1 MLKINDLTY
10 RIGERVLLDQV
21 SVAIH
26 PGAKVGLVGRNG
38 TGKTTLFRLITGAL
52 QADGGS
58 IEVPPR
64 WRVGITTQDAPSGP
78 ESLIDTVIGAD
89 REIAALWAEA
99 ETASD
104 PDRIAEIHD
113 RLAQRDAHSAPAR
126 AARILAGLGFDE
138 AAQRQPCDS
147 FSGGWRMRV
156 ALASLLFTNPDLLL
170 LDEPTNHLDLEAV
183 LWFEDFIARY
193 EGTVVLISHDRE
205 LLNVAVDQIVHLEAA
220 TLTTYRG
227 NYDRFEATRRLQIEL
242 NAKQRTK
249 QAAQRAHM
257 EAFVARFR
265 SKATKAKQA
274 QSRLKMLARMEPV
287 GEYFEERAPNFMFPE
302 IAELP
307 PPLYSL
313 ERVDVGYDG
322 VPVLKKI
329 SLRLDNDDRV
339 ALLGANGNGKS
350 TFIKLLAGAL
360 GAMDGDVT
368 KSSKLRVGYFS
379 QDLTDELNLSQTPVA
394 AIAGKRP
401 EDTPEAVRRHLG
413 AFGFTQDM
421 ALGTIGQLSGG
432 ERARLMFA
440 QIALAKP
447 HILLL
452 DEPTN
457 HLDMVSRE
465 ALIQA
470 INRFPGAVVLVS
482 HDPHL
487 LELTVDRFWL
497 VADHQVRPF
506 EGDMADYRR
515 RLLEQKRTPRPAEE
529 TLDSAKP
536 TNGAAPGSANGANR
550 TSKKELRRLAA
561 EQRQSLTKLRA
572 AARDAET
579 ELTRLSA
586 EKTAMLEKLKDPNFY
601 RDQPD
606 EAQELQKAMG
616 HLQKDLDA
624 AETRWLAGQ
633 EALEAAMGDGA

>member
-1 MLKINDLTY
+1 MLKIDDLTY
-10 RIGERVLLDQV
+10 RIGDRVLLDRV
-21 SVAIH
+21 SAALH

-38 TGKTTLFRLITGAL
+38 AGKTTLFRLITGLL
-52 QADGGS
+52 QGDGGS
-58 IEVPPR
+58 IEVPAR
-64 WRVGITTQDAPSGP
+64 WRVGITTQDAPGGP

-89 REIAALWAEA
+89 RELAALWREA
-99 ETASD
+99 DSATE
-104 PDRIAEIHD
+104 PGRIADVHEA
-113 RLAQRDAHSAPAR
+113 LVQRGAHSAPAR

-138 AAQRQPCDS
+138 AAQQRPCDS

-193 EGTVVLISHDRE
+193 EGTVLLISHDRE
-205 LLNVAVDQIVHLEAA
+205 LLNVAVDQILHLEG
-220 TLTTYRG
+220 TKLTAYRG
-227 NYDRFEATRRLQIEL
+227 NYDRFEAARRLQAEL
-242 NAKQRTK
+242 NAKQRAK
-249 QAAQRAHM
+249 QSAQRAHM
-257 EAFVARFR
+257 EAFVTRFR
-265 SKATKAKQA
+265 YKATKAKQA
-274 QSRLKMLARMEPV
+274 QSRLKMLARMEPLS
-287 GEYFEERAPNFMFPE
+287 EMLEERAPNFMFPE

-313 ERVDVGYDG
+313 ERVSVGYDG
-322 VPVLKKI
+322 TPVLKNI
-329 SLRLDNDDRV
+329 SLRLDNDDRI

-360 GAMDGDVT
+360 TAISGDVT
-368 KSSKLRVGYFS
+368 KSPKLRVGYFS
-379 QDLTDELNLSQTPVA
+379 QDLTEQLDLSMTPVA

-401 EDTPEAVRRHLG
+401 EDTPERVRGHLG

-432 ERARLMFA
+432 ERARLLFA

-465 ALIQA
+465 ALTQA

-497 VADHQVRPF
+497 VADNRVRPF
-506 EGDMADYRR
+506 DGDMADYRR
-515 RLLEQKRTPRPAEE
+515 FLLDQKRAVQNG
-529 TLDSAKP
+529 DSTSDTRKA
-536 TNGAAPGSANGANR
+536 ANGSTPSNKR
-550 TSKKELRRLAA
+550 QKRRMAA
-561 EQRQSLTKLRA
+561 EQRQSLTALRT
-572 AARDAET
+572 AARDAEA
-579 ELTRLSA
+579 ELTRLSEA
-586 EKTAMLEKLKDPNFY
+586 KESILEKLKDPDFY
-601 RDQPD
+601 RDQPE
-606 EAQELQKAMG
+606 EAQALQRAIG
-616 HLQKDLDA
+616 QLQKDLDA
-624 AETRWLAGQ
+624 AETRWLADQ
-633 EALEAAMGDGA
+633 EALEAAKGGGV

>member
-21 SVAIH
+21 SAAIH

-38 TGKTTLFRLITGAL
+38 TGKTTLFRLIVGAL
-52 QADGGS
+52 QADAGD
-58 IEVPPR
+58 IEVPAR

-78 ESLIDTVIGAD
+78 ESLIATVIGAD
-89 REIAALWAEA
+89 RELAKLWRDAESA
-99 ETASD
+99 TD

-113 RLAQRDAHSAPAR
+113 ALTQRDAHSAPAR

-138 AAQRQPCDS
+138 AAQQQPCDS

-183 LWFEDFIARY
+183 LWFEDYIARY
-193 EGTVVLISHDRE
+193 KGTVLLISHDRE
-205 LLNVAVDQIVHLEAA
+205 LLNVAVNQIVHLEG
-220 TLTTYRG
+220 TKLTTYRG
-227 NYDRFEATRRLQIEL
+227 NYDRFEQTRRLQAEL
-242 NAKQRTK
+242 NAKQAAK

-257 EAFVARFR
+257 EAFVTRFR
-265 SKATKAKQA
+265 YKATKAKQA
-274 QSRLKMLARMEPV
+274 QSRLKMLARMEPLS
-287 GEYFEERAPNFMFPE
+287 ELLEERAPNFNFPE

-307 PPLYSL
+307 PPLYSF
-313 ERVDVGYDG
+313 ERVDVGYNG
-322 VPVLKKI
+322 TPVLKNI

-360 GAMDGDVT
+360 TSMSGEVT

-379 QDLTDELNLSQTPVA
+379 QDLTDELDLSMSPVA

-413 AFGFTQDM
+413 AFGFSQDM

-497 VADHQVRPF
+497 VADNRVRPF
-506 EGDMADYRR
+506 DGDMADYRR
-515 RLLEQKRTPRPAEE
+515 LLLDQKRSPRPA
-529 TLDSAKP
+529 DDAP
-536 TNGAAPGSANGANR
+536 QGAANGGAR
-550 TSKKELRRLAA
+550 ASKKEQRRLAA
-561 EQRQSLTKLRA
+561 EQRQSLSQLRA
-572 AARDAET
+572 AARDAEA
-579 ELTRLSA
+579 ELTRLSD
-586 EKTAMLEKLKDPNFY
+586 EKAAILEKLKDPDFY

-606 EAQELQKAMG
+606 EAQELQRAIG

-624 AETRWLAGQ
+624 AEIRWLAGQ
-633 EALEAAMGDGA
+633 EALEDAMRGGA

>member
-1 MLKINDLTY
+1 MLKINNLTY
-10 RIGERVLLDQV
+10 RIGDRVLLDQV
-21 SVAIH
+21 SAAIH

-38 TGKTTLFRLITGAL
+38 TGKTTLFRLITGKL
-52 QADGGS
+52 QADGGD
-58 IEVPPR
+58 IEVPAR
-64 WRVGITTQDAPSGP
+64 WRVGVTTQDAPSGP

-89 REIAALWAEA
+89 RELAALWAEA
-99 ETASD
+99 DSATD
-104 PDRIAEIHD
+104 PGRIAEIHEA
-113 RLAQRDAHSAPAR
+113 LAHRNAHSAPAR

-138 AAQRQPCDS
+138 AAQQQPCDS

-193 EGTVVLISHDRE
+193 EGTVLLISHDRE
-205 LLNVAVDQIVHLEAA
+205 LLNVAVDQIIHLEAS

-242 NAKQRTK
+242 NSKQRAK

-274 QSRLKMLARMEPV
+274 QSRLKMLARMEPLT
-287 GEYFEERAPNFMFPE
+287 ETLEERAPNFMFPE
-302 IAELP
+302 IAELA

-313 ERVDVGYDG
+313 EGVDVGYDG
-322 VPVLKKI
+322 TPVLKNI

-360 GAMDGDVT
+360 GQMSGDVV

-379 QDLTDELNLSQTPVA
+379 QDLTDELDLSMTPVA

-401 EDTPEAVRRHLG
+401 GDTPEAVRRHLG

-421 ALGTIGQLSGG
+421 ALGAIGQLSGG

-497 VADHQVRPF
+497 VADHRVETF
-506 EGDMADYRR
+506 DGDMADYRR
-515 RLLEQKRTPRPAEE
+515 LLLGQKRSPKPAADPA
-529 TLDSAKP
+529 DSGDSEKS
-536 TNGAAPGSANGANR
+536 TNGSGRATKR
-550 TSKKELRRLAA
+550 EKRRLAA

-572 AARDAET
+572 AARDAEA
-579 ELTRLSA
+579 ELTRLND
-586 EKTAMLEKLKDPNFY
+586 EKAAILERLKDPNFY
-601 RDQPD
+601 RDQPN
-606 EAQELQKAMG
+606 EAQNLQRAIG
-616 HLQKDLDA
+616 HLQKDVEA

-633 EALEAAMGDGA
+633 EALENAVS

>member
-21 SVAIH
+21 SAAIH

-38 TGKTTLFRLITGAL
+38 AGKTTLFRLIVGAL
-52 QADGGS
+52 QADAGS
-58 IEVPPR
+58 IDVPPR

-89 REIAALWAEA
+89 RELAKLWREA
-99 ETASD
+99 ESATD
-104 PDRIAEIHD
+104 PHRIAEIHD
-113 RLAQRDAHSAPAR
+113 ALAQRDAHSAPAR

-138 AAQRQPCDS
+138 VSQQQPCDS

-193 EGTVVLISHDRE
+193 DGTVLLISHDRE
-205 LLNVAVDQIVHLEAA
+205 LLNVAVSQIVHLEA
-220 TLTTYRG
+220 TKLTTYRG
-227 NYDRFEATRRLQIEL
+227 NYDRFDQTRRLQLEL
-242 NAKQRTK
+242 NAKQQAK

-257 EAFVARFR
+257 EAFVTRFR
-265 SKATKAKQA
+265 YKATKAKQA
-274 QSRLKMLARMEPV
+274 QSRLKMLARLEPLS
-287 GEYFEERAPNFMFPE
+287 EMLEERAPNFMFPE

-307 PPLYSL
+307 PPLYSF
-313 ERVDVGYDG
+313 ERVDVGYNG
-322 VPVLKKI
+322 TPVLRDI

-360 GAMDGDVT
+360 TSMAGEVT

-379 QDLTDELNLSQTPVA
+379 QDLTDELDLSMSPVA
-394 AIAGKRP
+394 AIAGRRP
-401 EDTPEAVRRHLG
+401 ADTPEAVRRHLG

-465 ALIQA
+465 ALTQA
-470 INRFPGAVVLVS
+470 VNRFPGAVVLVS

-487 LELTVDRFWL
+487 LGLTVDRFWL
-497 VADHQVRPF
+497 VADNRVRPF

-515 RLLEQKRTPRPAEE
+515 LLLEQKRSPRPAGDASDGE
-529 TLDSAKP
+529 KP
-536 TNGAAPGSANGANR
+536 ANGAARA
-550 TSKKELRRLAA
+550 SKKEQRQMAA

-572 AARDAET
+572 AARAAEA
-579 ELTRLSA
+579 ELTRLSD
-586 EKTAMLEKLKDPNFY
+586 EKAAMLEKLKNPTFY

-606 EAQELQKAMG
+606 EAQELQRAIG

-633 EALEAAMGDGA
+633 EALEDATNEVA

>member
-21 SVAIH
+21 SAAIH

-38 TGKTTLFRLITGAL
+38 AGKTTLFRLIVGAL
-52 QADGGS
+52 QADAGS
-58 IEVPPR
+58 IDVPPR

-89 REIAALWAEA
+89 RELAKLWREA
-99 ETASD
+99 ESATD
-104 PDRIAEIHD
+104 PHRIAEIHD
-113 RLAQRDAHSAPAR
+113 ALAQRDAHSAPAR

-138 AAQRQPCDS
+138 AAQQQPCDS

-193 EGTVVLISHDRE
+193 DGTVLLISHDRE
-205 LLNVAVDQIVHLEAA
+205 LLNVAVNQIVHLEA
-220 TLTTYRG
+220 TKLVTYRG
-227 NYDRFEATRRLQIEL
+227 NYDRFDQTRRLQLEL
-242 NAKQRTK
+242 NAKQQAK

-257 EAFVARFR
+257 EAFVTRFR
-265 SKATKAKQA
+265 YKATKAKQA
-274 QSRLKMLARMEPV
+274 QSRLKMLARLEPLS
-287 GEYFEERAPNFMFPE
+287 EMLEERAPSFMFPE

-307 PPLYSL
+307 PPLYSF
-313 ERVDVGYDG
+313 ERVDVGYNG
-322 VPVLKKI
+322 TPVLRDI

-360 GAMDGDVT
+360 TSMAGEVT

-379 QDLTDELNLSQTPVA
+379 QDLTDELDLSMSPVA
-394 AIAGKRP
+394 AIAGRRP
-401 EDTPEAVRRHLG
+401 ADTPEAVRRHLG

-465 ALIQA
+465 ALTLA
-470 INRFPGAVVLVS
+470 VNRFPGAVVLVS

-487 LELTVDRFWL
+487 LALTVDRFWL
-497 VADHQVRPF
+497 VADNRVRPF

-515 RLLEQKRTPRPAEE
+515 LLLEQKRSPRSAGDASEGEKPA
-529 TLDSAKP
+529 
-536 TNGAAPGSANGANR
+536 NGAARA
-550 TSKKELRRLAA
+550 SKKEQRRMAA

-572 AARDAET
+572 VARAAEA
-579 ELTRLSA
+579 ELTRLSD
-586 EKTAMLEKLKDPNFY
+586 EKAAMLEKLKNPTFY

-606 EAQELQKAMG
+606 EAQELQRAIG

-633 EALEAAMGDGA
+633 EALEQAMRDGV

>member
-21 SVAIH
+21 SAAIH

-38 TGKTTLFRLITGAL
+38 AGKTTLFRLIVGAL
-52 QADGGS
+52 QADAGS
-58 IEVPPR
+58 IDVPPR

-89 REIAALWAEA
+89 RELAKIWREA
-99 ETASD
+99 ESATD
-104 PDRIAEIHD
+104 PHRIAEIHD
-113 RLAQRDAHSAPAR
+113 ALAQRDAHSAPAR

-138 AAQRQPCDS
+138 VSQQQPCDS
-147 FSGGWRMRV
+147 FSGGWRIRV

-193 EGTVVLISHDRE
+193 DGTVLLISHDRE
-205 LLNVAVDQIVHLEAA
+205 LLNVAVSQIVHLEA
-220 TLTTYRG
+220 TKLTTYRG
-227 NYDRFEATRRLQIEL
+227 NYDRFDQTRRLQLEL
-242 NAKQRTK
+242 NAKQQAK

-257 EAFVARFR
+257 EAFVTRFR
-265 SKATKAKQA
+265 YKATKAKQA
-274 QSRLKMLARMEPV
+274 QSRLKMLARLEPLS
-287 GEYFEERAPNFMFPE
+287 EMLEERAPNFMFPE

-307 PPLYSL
+307 PPLYSF
-313 ERVDVGYDG
+313 ERVDVGYNG
-322 VPVLKKI
+322 TPVLRDI

-360 GAMDGDVT
+360 TSMAGEVT

-379 QDLTDELNLSQTPVA
+379 QDLTDELDLSMSPVA
-394 AIAGKRP
+394 AIAGRRP
-401 EDTPEAVRRHLG
+401 ADTPEAVRRHLG

-465 ALIQA
+465 ALTQA
-470 INRFPGAVVLVS
+470 VNRFPGAVVLVS

-487 LELTVDRFWL
+487 LGLTVDRFWL
-497 VADHQVRPF
+497 VADNRVRPF

-515 RLLEQKRTPRPAEE
+515 LLLEQKRSPRPAGDASDGE
-529 TLDSAKP
+529 KP
-536 TNGAAPGSANGANR
+536 ANGAARA
-550 TSKKELRRLAA
+550 SKKEQRQMAA

-572 AARDAET
+572 AARAAEA
-579 ELTRLSA
+579 ELTRLSD
-586 EKTAMLEKLKDPNFY
+586 EKAAMLEKLKNPTFY

-606 EAQELQKAMG
+606 EAQELQRAIG

-633 EALEAAMGDGA
+633 EALEDATNEVA

>member
-1 MLKINDLTY
+1 MLQINNLTY
-10 RIGERVLLDQV
+10 RIGDRVLLDRV
-21 SVAIH
+21 GATIH

-38 TGKTTLFRLITGAL
+38 AGKTTLFRLIAGAL
-52 QADGGS
+52 EVDGGD
-58 IEVPPR
+58 IEVPVR

-89 REIAALWAEA
+89 REIAALWQEA
-99 ETASD
+99 DSATE
-104 PDRIAEIHD
+104 PDRIAEVHEA
-113 RLAQRDAHSAPAR
+113 LAQRGAHSAPAR

-138 AAQRQPCDS
+138 AAQQRPCDS
-147 FSGGWRMRV
+147 FSGGWRMRI
-156 ALASLLFTNPDLLL
+156 ALASLLFTNPELLL

-193 EGTVVLISHDRE
+193 EGTVLLISHDRD
-205 LLNVAVDQIVHLEAA
+205 LLNVAVDQILHLEGA

-227 NYDRFEATRRLQIEL
+227 NYDRFEQTRRLQAEL
-242 NAKQRTK
+242 NAKQRAK
-249 QAAQRAHM
+249 QVAQRAHM
-257 EAFVARFR
+257 EGFVTRFR
-265 SKATKAKQA
+265 YKATKAKQA
-274 QSRLKMLARMEPV
+274 QSRLKMLARMEPLS
-287 GEYFEERAPNFMFPE
+287 EMLEERAPRFMFPE

-307 PPLYSL
+307 PPLYSF
-313 ERVDVGYDG
+313 EKVSVGYDG
-322 VPVLKKI
+322 TPVLRNI
-329 SLRLDNDDRV
+329 SLRLDNDDRI

-350 TFIKLLAGAL
+350 TFIKLLAGTLA
-360 GAMDGDVT
+360 AMSGEVT

-379 QDLTDELNLSQTPVA
+379 QDLTDQLDLSMSPVA

-401 EDTPEAVRRHLG
+401 QDTPEAVRRHLG
-413 AFGFTQDM
+413 AFGFSQDM

-432 ERARLMFA
+432 ERARLLFA

-457 HLDMVSRE
+457 HLDLVSRE
-465 ALIQA
+465 ALSQA

-497 VADHQVRPF
+497 VADNRVQPF

-515 RLLEQKRTPRPAEE
+515 LLLDQARAGPPAEDAADMGK
-529 TLDSAKP
+529 TA
-536 TNGAAPGSANGANR
+536 NGAARA
-550 TSKKELRRLAA
+550 SKKDKRRLAA

-572 AARDAET
+572 AAREAEA
-579 ELTRLSA
+579 ELTRLSEA
-586 EKTAMLEKLKDPNFY
+586 KTAILEKLKDPNFY

-606 EAQELQKAMG
+606 EAQDLQRAIG

-633 EALEAAMGDGA
+633 EALEDAMSGGV

>member
-1 MLKINDLTY
+1 MLKISNLTY

-21 SVAIH
+21 SAAIH

-38 TGKTTLFRLITGAL
+38 TGKTTLFRLITDQI
-52 QADGGS
+52 QADGGT
-58 IEVPPR
+58 IDVPGR
-64 WRVGITTQDAPSGP
+64 WRIGVTTQDAPNGP
-78 ESLIDTVIGAD
+78 ESLIDTVIAAD
-89 REIAALWAEA
+89 RELAALWEES
-99 ETASD
+99 ETATD
-104 PDRIAEIHD
+104 PNRIAEIHETLN
-113 RLAQRDAHSAPAR
+113 RRDAHRAPAC
-126 AARILAGLGFDE
+126 AAQILAGLGFDE
-138 AAQRQPCDS
+138 ATQHRPCNS

-193 EGTVVLISHDRE
+193 EGTVLLISHDRE

-227 NYDRFEATRRLQIEL
+227 NYDQFERTRRLQMEM
-242 NAKQRTK
+242 NAKQHAK

-257 EAFVARFR
+257 ESFVARFR
-265 SKATKAKQA
+265 AKASKAKQA
-274 QSRLKMLARMEPV
+274 QSRLKMLARMEPLS
-287 GEYFEERAPNFMFPE
+287 ETLEERAPSFMFPE

-313 ERVDVGYDG
+313 ERVNVGYDG
-322 VPVLKKI
+322 KAVLKNVTL
-329 SLRLDNDDRV
+329 SLDNDDRV

-360 GAMDGDVT
+360 TPISGEVV
-368 KSSKLRVGYFS
+368 KSSKLRIGYFS
-379 QDLTDELNLSQTPVA
+379 QDLTDELDLAMSPVA
-394 AIAGKRP
+394 AIASKRP

-413 AFGFTQDM
+413 FFGFSRDM

-432 ERARLMFA
+432 ERARLLFA

-470 INRFPGAVVLVS
+470 INGFPGAVVLVS

-487 LELTVDRFWL
+487 IELTVDRFWL
-497 VADHQVRPF
+497 VADNRVRTF
-506 EGDMADYRR
+506 DGDMADYRS
-515 RLLEQKRTPRPAEE
+515 LLLSQKRTPQPADDGSDAEN
-529 TLDSAKP
+529 AK
-536 TNGAAPGSANGANR
+536 GSAPVN
-550 TSKKELRRLAA
+550 KKDKRRLAA
-561 EQRQSLTKLRA
+561 DQRQSLTKLRS
-572 AARDAET
+572 AARAAEA
-579 ELTRLSA
+579 ELTRLNE
-586 EKTAMLEKLKDPNFY
+586 EKTAMVERLKDPEFY
-601 RDQPD
+601 RDNSD
-606 EAQELQKAMG
+606 EALDLQRTVG
-616 HLQKDLDA
+616 LLQKDLDA
-624 AETRWLAGQ
+624 AESRWLDRQ
-633 EALEAAMGDGA
+633 EALDNAAG

>member
-1 MLKINDLTY
+1 MLKISNLTY

-21 SVAIH
+21 SAAIH

-38 TGKTTLFRLITGAL
+38 TGKTTLFRLITDQI
-52 QADGGS
+52 QADGGT
-58 IEVPPR
+58 IDVPGR
-64 WRVGITTQDAPSGP
+64 WRIGVTTQDAPNGP
-78 ESLIDTVIGAD
+78 ESLIDTVIAAD
-89 REIAALWAEA
+89 RELAALWEES
-99 ETASD
+99 ETATD
-104 PDRIAEIHD
+104 PNRIAEIHETLN
-113 RLAQRDAHSAPAR
+113 RRDAHRAPAC
-126 AARILAGLGFDE
+126 AAQILAGLGFDE
-138 AAQRQPCDS
+138 ATQHRPCNS

-193 EGTVVLISHDRE
+193 EGTVLLISHDRE

-227 NYDRFEATRRLQIEL
+227 NYDQFERTRRLQMEM
-242 NAKQRTK
+242 NAKQHAK

-257 EAFVARFR
+257 ESFVARFR
-265 SKATKAKQA
+265 AKASKAKQA
-274 QSRLKMLARMEPV
+274 QSRLKMLARMEPLS
-287 GEYFEERAPNFMFPE
+287 ETLEERAPSFMFPE

-313 ERVDVGYDG
+313 ERVNVGYDG
-322 VPVLKKI
+322 KAVLKNVTL
-329 SLRLDNDDRV
+329 SLDNDDRV

-360 GAMDGDVT
+360 TPISGEVV
-368 KSSKLRVGYFS
+368 KSSKLRIGYFS
-379 QDLTDELNLSQTPVA
+379 QDLTDELDLAMSPVA
-394 AIAGKRP
+394 AIASKRP

-413 AFGFTQDM
+413 FFGFSRDM

-432 ERARLMFA
+432 ERARLLFA

-470 INRFPGAVVLVS
+470 INGFPGAVVLVS

-487 LELTVDRFWL
+487 IELTVDRFWL
-497 VADHQVRPF
+497 VADNRVRTF
-506 EGDMADYRR
+506 DGDMADYRS
-515 RLLEQKRTPRPAEE
+515 LLLSQKRTPQPADDGSDAEN
-529 TLDSAKP
+529 AK
-536 TNGAAPGSANGANR
+536 GSAPVN
-550 TSKKELRRLAA
+550 KKDKRRLAA
-561 EQRQSLTKLRA
+561 EQRQSLTKLRS
-572 AARDAET
+572 AARAAEA
-579 ELTRLSA
+579 ELTRLNE
-586 EKTAMLEKLKDPNFY
+586 EKTAMVERLKDPEFY
-601 RDQPD
+601 RDNSD
-606 EAQELQKAMG
+606 EALDLQRTVG
-616 HLQKDLDA
+616 LLQKDLDA
-624 AETRWLAGQ
+624 AESRWLDRQ
-633 EALEAAMGDGA
+633 EALDNAAG

>member
-1 MLKINDLTY
+1 MLKISNLTY

-21 SVAIH
+21 SAAIH

-38 TGKTTLFRLITGAL
+38 TGKTTLFRLITGKI
-52 QADGGS
+52 QADGGT
-58 IEVPPR
+58 IDVPGR
-64 WRVGITTQDAPSGP
+64 WRIGVTTQDAPNGP
-78 ESLIDTVIGAD
+78 ESLIDTVIAAD
-89 REIAALWAEA
+89 RELAALWEES
-99 ETASD
+99 ETATD
-104 PDRIAEIHD
+104 PDRIAEIHEILN
-113 RLAQRDAHSAPAR
+113 RRDARRAPAR
-126 AARILAGLGFDE
+126 AAQILAGLGFDE
-138 AAQRQPCDS
+138 ATQQRPCDS

-193 EGTVVLISHDRE
+193 EGTVLLISHDRE

-227 NYDRFEATRRLQIEL
+227 NYDQFERTRRLQMEM
-242 NAKQRTK
+242 NAKQHAK

-257 EAFVARFR
+257 ESFVARFR
-265 SKATKAKQA
+265 AKASKAKQA
-274 QSRLKMLARMEPV
+274 QSRLKMLARMEPLS
-287 GEYFEERAPNFMFPE
+287 ETLEERAPSFMFPE

-313 ERVDVGYDG
+313 ERVNVGYDG
-322 VPVLKKI
+322 EAVLKNVTL
-329 SLRLDNDDRV
+329 SLDNDDRV

-360 GAMDGDVT
+360 TPISGEVV
-368 KSSKLRVGYFS
+368 KSSKLRIGYFS
-379 QDLTDELNLSQTPVA
+379 QDLTDQLDLAMSPVA
-394 AIAGKRP
+394 AIASKRP
-401 EDTPEAVRRHLG
+401 EDTPEAVRHHLG
-413 AFGFTQDM
+413 FFGFSRDM

-432 ERARLMFA
+432 ERARLLFA

-470 INRFPGAVVLVS
+470 INGFPGAVVLVS

-497 VADHQVRPF
+497 VADNRVRTF
-506 EGDMADYRR
+506 DGDMADYRS
-515 RLLEQKRTPRPAEE
+515 LLLSQKRTPQPADDGSD
-529 TLDSAKP
+529 TGSAK
-536 TNGAAPGSANGANR
+536 GSAPVN
-550 TSKKELRRLAA
+550 KKDKRRLAA
-561 EQRQSLTKLRA
+561 EQRQSLTKLRK
-572 AARDAET
+572 AARAAEA
-579 ELTRLSA
+579 ELTRLTE
-586 EKTAMLEKLKDPNFY
+586 EKTAMLERLKDPEFY
-601 RDQPD
+601 RDRPD
-606 EAQELQKAMG
+606 EALDLQRTVG
-616 HLQKDLDA
+616 LLQKDLDA
-624 AETRWLAGQ
+624 AESRWLDRQ
-633 EALEAAMGDGA
+633 EALDNAAG

>member
-1 MLKINDLTY
+1 MLKIDNLTY
-10 RIGERVLLDQV
+10 RIGERILLD
-21 SVAIH
+21 SVNATIH

-38 TGKTTLFRLITGAL
+38 TGKTTLFRLITGVL
-52 QADGGS
+52 QADSGTV
-58 IEVPPR
+58 EVPAR

-78 ESLIDTVIGAD
+78 QSLIDTVLGAD
-89 REIAALWAEA
+89 RELTTLWQEA
-99 ETASD
+99 EHATD
-104 PDRIAEIHD
+104 PHRIAEIHEA
-113 RLAQRDAHSAPAR
+113 LAHRDAHTAGAR

-138 AAQRQPCDS
+138 AAQQRPCDS

-156 ALASLLFTNPDLLL
+156 ALAALLFTKPDLLL

-183 LWFEDFIARY
+183 LWFEDYIARY
-193 EGTVVLISHDRE
+193 EGTVVLISHDRD
-205 LLNVAVDQIVHLEAA
+205 LLNVAVEQIVHLDGAKLA
-220 TLTTYRG
+220 TYRG
-227 NYDRFEATRRLQIEL
+227 NYDRFEETRRLQAEL

-265 SKATKAKQA
+265 YKATKAKQA
-274 QSRLKMLARMEPV
+274 QSRLKMLARLEPLS
-287 GEYFEERAPNFMFPE
+287 EMLEDRAPNFMFPE
-302 IAELP
+302 IAELA

-313 ERVDVGYDG
+313 EKVEAGYDG
-322 VPVLKKI
+322 TPVLKNI
-329 SLRLDNDDRV
+329 SLRLDNDDRI

-350 TFIKLLAGAL
+350 TFIKLLAGELAP
-360 GAMDGDVT
+360 MSGDVT

-379 QDLTDELNLSQTPVA
+379 QDLTEQLDLAMSPVA

-401 EDTPEAVRRHLG
+401 QDTPEAVRRHLG
-413 AFGFTQDM
+413 AFGFSQDM

-432 ERARLMFA
+432 ERARLLFA

-470 INRFPGAVVLVS
+470 INGFAGAVVLVS

-497 VADHQVRPF
+497 VADHRVRPF
-506 EGDMADYRR
+506 DGDMADYRR
-515 RLLEQKRTPRPAEE
+515 LLLEQNRSATPAAGA
-529 TLDSAKP
+529 TDAANG
-536 TNGAAPGSANGANR
+536 TNGSARVNKKDKRRIAAAQ
-550 TSKKELRRLAA
+550 RR
-561 EQRQSLTKLRA
+561 SLTTLRA
-572 AARDAET
+572 AARDAEA
-579 ELTRLSA
+579 ELARLSEQKA
-586 EKTAMLEKLKDPNFY
+586 AMLEKLKDPDFY

-606 EAQELQKAMG
+606 EAQALQRDIG
-616 HLQKDLDA
+616 RLQKDLDA
-624 AETRWLAGQ
+624 AESRWLTDQ
-633 EALEAAMGDGA
+633 EALEEAMGSGA

>member
-21 SVAIH
+21 SATIN

-58 IEVPPR
+58 IEVPAR
-64 WRVGITTQDAPSGP
+64 WRVGVTTQDAPSGP

-89 REIAALWAEA
+89 KEIAALWAEA
-99 ETASD
+99 DTATD
-104 PDRIAEIHD
+104 PNRIAEIHD
-113 RLAQRDAHSAPAR
+113 ALAQRDAHSAPAR
-126 AARILAGLGFDE
+126 AARILAGLGFDD
-138 AAQRQPCDS
+138 AAQQQSCDS

-183 LWFEDFIARY
+183 LWFEDYIARY
-193 EGTVVLISHDRE
+193 EGTVLLISHDRE
-205 LLNVAVDQIVHLEAA
+205 LLNVAVDQIVHLEAN

-287 GEYFEERAPNFMFPE
+287 GELFEDRAPNFQFPE
-302 IAELP
+302 IAELA

-313 ERVDVGYDG
+313 ESVDVGYNG
-322 VPVLKKI
+322 TPVLKNV

-350 TFIKLLAGAL
+350 TFMKLLAGAL
-360 GAMDGDVT
+360 GSMGGDVI

-379 QDLTDELNLSQTPVA
+379 QDLTDELDLSQTPVA

-497 VADHQVRPF
+497 VADNQVRPF

-515 RLLEQKRTPRPAEE
+515 LLLEQKRTPRPSDEAGEA
-529 TLDSAKP
+529 AKS
-536 TNGAAPGSANGANR
+536 TNGAARA
-550 TSKKELRRLAA
+550 SKKELRRLAA

-572 AARDAET
+572 AARDAEA
-579 ELTRLSA
+579 ELTRLSD
-586 EKTAMLEKLKDPNFY
+586 EKATMLEKLKDPDFY
-601 RDQPD
+601 RDRPD
-606 EAQELQKAMG
+606 EARDLQQAMG

-633 EALEAAMGDGA
+633 EALEAAMGESA

>member
-21 SVAIH
+21 SAAIH

-38 TGKTTLFRLITGAL
+38 AGKTTLFRLIVGAL
-52 QADGGS
+52 QADAGS
-58 IEVPPR
+58 IDVPPR

-89 REIAALWAEA
+89 RELAKLWREA
-99 ETASD
+99 ESATD
-104 PDRIAEIHD
+104 PHRIAEIHD
-113 RLAQRDAHSAPAR
+113 ALAQRDAHSAPAR

-138 AAQRQPCDS
+138 AAQQQPCDS

-193 EGTVVLISHDRE
+193 DGTVLLISHDRE
-205 LLNVAVDQIVHLEAA
+205 LLNVAVNQIVHLEA
-220 TLTTYRG
+220 TKLVTYRG
-227 NYDRFEATRRLQIEL
+227 NYDRFDQTRRLQLEL
-242 NAKQRTK
+242 NAKQQAK

-257 EAFVARFR
+257 EAFVTRFR
-265 SKATKAKQA
+265 YKATKAKQA
-274 QSRLKMLARMEPV
+274 QSRLKMLARLEPLS
-287 GEYFEERAPNFMFPE
+287 EMLEERAPNFMFPE

-307 PPLYSL
+307 PPLYSF
-313 ERVDVGYDG
+313 ERVDVGYNG
-322 VPVLKKI
+322 TPVLRDI

-360 GAMDGDVT
+360 TSMAGEVT

-379 QDLTDELNLSQTPVA
+379 QDLTDELDLSMSPVA
-394 AIAGKRP
+394 AIAGRRP
-401 EDTPEAVRRHLG
+401 ADTPEAVRRHLG

-465 ALIQA
+465 ALTQA
-470 INRFPGAVVLVS
+470 VNRFPGAVVLVS

-487 LELTVDRFWL
+487 LALTVDRFWL
-497 VADHQVRPF
+497 VADNRVRPF

-515 RLLEQKRTPRPAEE
+515 LLLEQKRSPRP
-529 TLDSAKP
+529 SADTSEGEK
-536 TNGAAPGSANGANR
+536 SANGAAR
-550 TSKKELRRLAA
+550 ASKKEQRRMAA

-572 AARDAET
+572 VARAAEA
-579 ELTRLSA
+579 ELTRLSD
-586 EKTAMLEKLKDPNFY
+586 EKAAMLEKLKNPTFY

-606 EAQELQKAMG
+606 EAQELQRAIG

-633 EALEAAMGDGA
+633 EALEEATNEVA

>member
-1 MLKINDLTY
+1 MLKIDNLTY

-21 SVAIH
+21 SAVIH

-38 TGKTTLFRLITGAL
+38 TGKTTLFRLIMGRI
-52 QADGGS
+52 QADGGT
-58 IEVPPR
+58 IDVPAR
-64 WRVGITTQDAPSGP
+64 WRVGVTTQDAPSGP
-78 ESLIDTVIGAD
+78 ESLIETVIGAD
-89 REIAALWAEA
+89 NELSALWEEA
-99 ETASD
+99 NTATD
-104 PDRIAEIHD
+104 PDRISEIHETLTH
-113 RLAQRDAHSAPAR
+113 RGAYSAPAR

-138 AAQRQPCDS
+138 AAQHRPCDS

-183 LWFEDFIARY
+183 LWFEDYIARY
-193 EGTVVLISHDRE
+193 EGTVLLISHDRE
-205 LLNVAVDQIVHLEAA
+205 LFNVAVDQIVHLDAS

-227 NYDRFEATRRLQIEL
+227 NYDRFEQTRQLQLKL

-249 QAAQRAHM
+249 QAAQRAQM

-274 QSRLKMLARMEPV
+274 QSRLKMLARMEPLT
-287 GEYFEERAPNFMFPE
+287 ETLEERVPNFMFPK

-313 ERVDVGYDG
+313 ESVNVGYDG
-322 VPVLKKI
+322 TPVLKNI
-329 SLRLDNDDRV
+329 SLSLGNDDRV

-350 TFIKLLAGAL
+350 TFIKLLAGTLAQ
-360 GAMDGDVT
+360 MSGDVI

-379 QDLTDELNLSQTPVA
+379 QDLTDELDLSMSPVA
-394 AIAGKRP
+394 AIAVRRP
-401 EDTPEAVRRHLG
+401 QDTPEAVRRHLG
-413 AFGFTQDM
+413 AFGFTRDM

-432 ERARLMFA
+432 ERARLLFA

-457 HLDMVSRE
+457 HLDMLSRE

-470 INRFPGAVVLVS
+470 INGFPGAVVLVS

-487 LELTVDRFWL
+487 IELTVDRFWL
-497 VADHQVRPF
+497 ITDNQVQTF
-506 EGDMADYRR
+506 DGDMTDYRR
-515 RLLEQKRTPRPAEE
+515 LLLSQKRTPLPIEATSGTEKTTNE
-529 TLDSAKP
+529 SARV
-536 TNGAAPGSANGANR
+536 T
-550 TSKKELRRLAA
+550 KKDKRRLAA
-561 EQRQSLTKLRA
+561 DQRQSLTKLRSASRA
-572 AARDAET
+572 AEA
-579 ELTRLSA
+579 ELTRLSE
-586 EKTAMLEKLKDPNFY
+586 EKTAMLERLKDPRFY
-601 RDQPD
+601 QDKPD
-606 EAQELQKAMG
+606 EAQNLQRAIG

-633 EALEAAMGDGA
+633 EALENAAG

>member
-1 MLKINDLTY
+1 MLKISNLTY

-21 SVAIH
+21 SAAIH

-38 TGKTTLFRLITGAL
+38 TGKTTLFRLITDQI
-52 QADGGS
+52 QADGGT
-58 IEVPPR
+58 IDVPGR
-64 WRVGITTQDAPSGP
+64 WRIGVTTQDAPNGP
-78 ESLIDTVIGAD
+78 ESLIDTVIAAD
-89 REIAALWAEA
+89 RELAALWEES
-99 ETASD
+99 ETATD
-104 PDRIAEIHD
+104 PNRIAEIHETLN
-113 RLAQRDAHSAPAR
+113 RRDAHRAPAC
-126 AARILAGLGFDE
+126 AAQILAGLGFDE
-138 AAQRQPCDS
+138 ATQHRPCNS

-193 EGTVVLISHDRE
+193 EGTVLLISHDRE

-227 NYDRFEATRRLQIEL
+227 NYDQFERTRRLQMEM
-242 NAKQRTK
+242 NAKQHAK

-257 EAFVARFR
+257 ESFVARFR
-265 SKATKAKQA
+265 AKASKAKQA
-274 QSRLKMLARMEPV
+274 QSRLKMLARMEPLS
-287 GEYFEERAPNFMFPE
+287 ETLEERAPSFMFPE

-313 ERVDVGYDG
+313 ERVNVGYDG
-322 VPVLKKI
+322 KAVLKNVTL
-329 SLRLDNDDRV
+329 SLDNDDRI

-360 GAMDGDVT
+360 TPISGEVV
-368 KSSKLRVGYFS
+368 KSSKLRIGYFS
-379 QDLTDELNLSQTPVA
+379 QDLTDELDLAMSPVA
-394 AIAGKRP
+394 AIASKRP

-413 AFGFTQDM
+413 FFGFSRDM

-432 ERARLMFA
+432 ERARLLFA

-470 INRFPGAVVLVS
+470 INGFPGAVVLVS

-487 LELTVDRFWL
+487 IELTVDRFWL
-497 VADHQVRPF
+497 VADNRVRTF
-506 EGDMADYRR
+506 DGDMADYRS
-515 RLLEQKRTPRPAEE
+515 LLLSQKRTPQPADDGSDAEN
-529 TLDSAKP
+529 AK
-536 TNGAAPGSANGANR
+536 GSAPVN
-550 TSKKELRRLAA
+550 KKDKRRLAA
-561 EQRQSLTKLRA
+561 DQRQSLTKLRS
-572 AARDAET
+572 AARAAEA
-579 ELTRLSA
+579 ELTRLNE
-586 EKTAMLEKLKDPNFY
+586 EKTAMVERLKDPEFY
-601 RDQPD
+601 RDNSD
-606 EAQELQKAMG
+606 EALDLQRTVG
-616 HLQKDLDA
+616 LLQKDLDA
-624 AETRWLAGQ
+624 AESRWLDRQ
-633 EALEAAMGDGA
+633 EALDNAAG

>member
-1 MLKINDLTY
+1 MLKIDNLTY
-10 RIGERVLLDQV
+10 RIGERVLLDRI
-21 SVAIH
+21 SAAIH

-38 TGKTTLFRLITGAL
+38 TGKTTLFRLIVGAL
-52 QADGGS
+52 QADGGD
-58 IEVPPR
+58 IEVPAR

-78 ESLIDTVIGAD
+78 ESLIDTVLGAD
-89 REIAALWAEA
+89 RELAALWQEA
-99 ETASD
+99 DSATD
-104 PDRIAEIHD
+104 PGRIAEIHEA
-113 RLAQRDAHSAPAR
+113 LAHRDAHSAPAR

-138 AAQRQPCDS
+138 ASQQQPCES

-193 EGTVVLISHDRE
+193 EGAVLLISHDRE
-205 LLNVAVDQIVHLEAA
+205 LLNVAVDQILHLEGSK
-220 TLTTYRG
+220 LTSYRG
-227 NYDRFEATRRLQIEL
+227 NYDRFEQTRRLQVEL

-257 EAFVARFR
+257 EAFVTRFR

-274 QSRLKMLARMEPV
+274 QSRLKMLARMEPLT
-287 GEYFEERAPNFMFPE
+287 EILEERAPNFMFPE

-313 ERVDVGYDG
+313 ERVNVGYDG
-322 VPVLKKI
+322 TPVLKNI

-360 GAMDGDVT
+360 APMSGDIA

-379 QDLTDELNLSQTPVA
+379 QDLTDQLDLSMSPVA

-401 EDTPEAVRRHLG
+401 EDTPEKVRGHLG
-413 AFGFTQDM
+413 AFGFSQDM

-432 ERARLMFA
+432 ERARLLFA

-465 ALIQA
+465 ALTQA

-487 LELTVDRFWL
+487 LALTVDRFWL
-497 VADHQVRPF
+497 VADHRVQPF
-506 EGDMADYRR
+506 DGDMADYRR
-515 RLLEQKRTPRPAEE
+515 LLLDQKR
-529 TLDSAKP
+529 SAPLADDPSNTKK
-536 TNGAAPGSANGANR
+536 SANGSVRAN
-550 TSKKELRRLAA
+550 KKTQRRKAA
-561 EQRQSLTKLRA
+561 EQRQSLTALRA
-572 AARDAET
+572 RARDAEA
-579 ELTRLSA
+579 ELTRLSDA
-586 EKTAMLEKLKDPNFY
+586 KAAILDKLKDPEFY
-601 RDQPD
+601 RDKPD
-606 EAQELQKAMG
+606 EAQKLQRAIG
-616 HLQKDLDA
+616 LLQKDLDA

-633 EALEAAMGDGA
+633 EALEAAKGAGS